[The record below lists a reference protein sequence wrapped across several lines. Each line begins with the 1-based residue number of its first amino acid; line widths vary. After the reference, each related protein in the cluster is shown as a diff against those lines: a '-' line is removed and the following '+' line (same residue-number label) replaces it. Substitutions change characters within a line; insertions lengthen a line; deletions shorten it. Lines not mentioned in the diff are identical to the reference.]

1 MAYVD
6 ETFTASS
13 WHHVVSR
20 EHCCLVPMAALKL
33 AIKLNEPRRLNMDDM
48 LRMGETM
55 MGWFFT
61 FNDVVEMERAIIM
74 YLSYNVSAPT
84 AFVFACQMICLLPHE
99 VWTSPTGYVMEDLAR
114 HITMLATCKSTVL
127 SRLLVVITASSCFH
141 LSPNPCLGLIIISFL
156 LEQVTTR
163 FGRCIMYHWWALQ
176 HVWLPWNGAY
186 RRLWSSIVSQ
196 AVYYLIYISSHTHTH
211 HCIIACVVNAVP
223 AWMKI
228 VLYLMKQRQ
237 SFSTVLF
244 DSSACFLTMR
254 KFYSSRELWR
264 KWLTITIRIWEVRRT
279 LYPVWNCSH
288 LLSDFCAFIS
298 WSIL

>member
-99 VWTSPTGYVMEDLAR
+99 VWTSPTGYVMKDLAR

-127 SRLLVVITASSCFH
+127 SRLLVVITALSCFH

-156 LEQVTTR
+156 LQRLIFFHKNVAQLCFIFIILYR
-163 FGRCIMYHWWALQ
+163 SSSISRCI
-176 HVWLPWNGAY
+176 
-186 RRLWSSIVSQ
+186 S
-196 AVYYLIYISSHTHTH
+196 
-211 HCIIACVVNAVP
+211 
-223 AWMKI
+223 
-228 VLYLMKQRQ
+228 
-237 SFSTVLF
+237 
-244 DSSACFLTMR
+244 
-254 KFYSSRELWR
+254 
-264 KWLTITIRIWEVRRT
+264 
-279 LYPVWNCSH
+279 
-288 LLSDFCAFIS
+288 
-298 WSIL
+298 